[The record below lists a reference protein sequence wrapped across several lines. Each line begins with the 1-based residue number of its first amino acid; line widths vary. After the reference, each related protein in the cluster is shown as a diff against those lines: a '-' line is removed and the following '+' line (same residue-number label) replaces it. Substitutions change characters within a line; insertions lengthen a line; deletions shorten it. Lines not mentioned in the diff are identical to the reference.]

1 MRVPSARAVGPRVR
15 RRLAPAAS
23 DAAPVARKRE
33 ASSGRPSSSRGQW
46 GGAVAVGLL
55 ALVAAGWVLQLWRAD
70 LSSPFRYTELDDTKF
85 YLMLI
90 RSVIRHGWF
99 EAGSSLGAPFGQQLA
114 DFPQGADNLNFLI
127 IRGLTLFSS
136 NPALIDNVFYLLTFP
151 LTAGTAF
158 LAMRKLEVSRGPAT
172 VGAVLFALLP
182 YHFYRGDSQ
191 LLLSAYYSV
200 PLSAYLFL
208 SIFLGDPR
216 FRRRDRPGSRAL
228 EWLSWRTLRTVLL
241 CAVIASSGMYYAAF
255 ALVLLSAGAL
265 VAAVA
270 RRGRAT
276 VASVVGCVLLIGV
289 VLVANLSPS
298 LIYRAEHGGN
308 PLIARNLTDTELL
321 GLKPAQLLL
330 PVQGYRL
337 PVLKDVNSEYAK
349 AGSSTYCE
357 QCYETLGSVG
367 DVGFLWLLA
376 GALAALLGA
385 GGLLARSRLYGP
397 AALGVLLSLSIASVG
412 GFSSLLAYFL
422 TPDVRGWNRMLLFI
436 AFFSLLAAACL
447 TQAGLRWLARR
458 RIRAYWAALAIVA
471 LLVLGVLDETSED
484 FVPNYRAAR
493 AEYRSD
499 SAFFGEV
506 QARLGAGAVV
516 FELPYVPFPEGYG
529 ATMSAVG
536 FESPNF
542 GTTYE
547 EARGYITSTLL
558 RWSYGVMK
566 GRPTDWESELANKPL
581 ALAVGAASLSGFE
594 GLVIE
599 PSGYE
604 VPPAALRSALLAQ
617 LGEQPLVSRDGQLWF
632 FDLRPYAARLR
643 RTLGERGRRE
653 VRAATLDPLRV
664 KCSSKGLTLSGGSAS
679 QPITATLTVSLSG
692 LEPAFGGL
700 TVRFPDGVVERVA
713 RTAGSAVIDHRL
725 RLTGGSSTVQFL
737 ARMPVPA
744 ADSVQVQAATL
755 TAQAYEPLMSS
766 PASPI
771 EAGYPPPT
779 CQVHP
784 GPSPQPQ
791 TAVR

>member
-1 MRVPSARAVGPRVR
+1 MRS
-15 RRLAPAAS
+15 RLSTGA
-23 DAAPVARKRE
+23 
-33 ASSGRPSSSRGQW
+33 GQW
-46 GGAVAVGLL
+46 VGAVAVGLL
-55 ALVAAGWVLQLWRAD
+55 ALVAAAWVMQLWRAN

-90 RSVIRHGWF
+90 RSIIRHGSF

-136 NPALIDNVFYLLTFP
+136 NPALIDNLFFLLTFP
-151 LTAGTAF
+151 LTGATAF
-158 LAMRKLEVSRGPAT
+158 LAMRKLAVAPGPAT

-208 SIFLGDPR
+208 SIFLGDSR
-216 FRRRDRPGSRAL
+216 FRRRDAPGNRAFA
-228 EWLSWRTLRTVLL
+228 WLSSRTLSTVLL
-241 CAVIASSGMYYAAF
+241 CAVTASSGLYYAAF

-265 VAAVA
+265 VALVA
-270 RRGRAT
+270 GRGRAAVEST
-276 VASVVGCVLLIGV
+276 LGCVLLIGV
-289 VLVANLSPS
+289 FLVANLSPS
-298 LIYRAEHGGN
+298 LIYRAEHGAN

-321 GLKPAQLLL
+321 ALKPAQLLL
-330 PVQGYRL
+330 PVQGDRL
-337 PVLKDVNSEYAK
+337 PFLENLNSEYAK
-349 AGSSTYCE
+349 AGSSGYCE

-376 GALAALLGA
+376 GALAAVLGA

-397 AALGVLLSLSIASVG
+397 AALGVLLSLLIASVG
-412 GFSSLLAYFL
+412 GLSSLLAYFL
-422 TPDVRGWNRMLLFI
+422 TPDVRGWNRMSLFI

-447 TQAGLRWLARR
+447 TQAGLRWLVRR
-458 RIRAYWAALAIVA
+458 RARARWAALAIVS

-484 FVPNYRAAR
+484 FIPDYRTAS

-499 SAFFGEV
+499 SAFFGAV
-506 QARLGAGAVV
+506 QARLGAGAGV

-547 EARGYITSTLL
+547 EARGYITSTAL

-566 GRPTDWESELANKPL
+566 GRATDWESELASKPL
-581 ALAVGAASLSGFE
+581 ALAVAAASLSGFQ

-599 PSGYE
+599 PSGYALA
-604 VPPAALRSALLAQ
+604 PAALLSTLRAQ

-632 FDLRPYAARLR
+632 FDLRSYAARLGR
-643 RTLGERGRRE
+643 SLGARGRQE
-653 VRAATLDPLRV
+653 VRQATLDPLHVR
-664 KCSSKGLTLSGGSAS
+664 CSSAGLTLSGGSAS
-679 QPITATLTVSLSG
+679 QPITATLTASLSG
-692 LEPAFGGL
+692 LQAAYGAL
-700 TVRFPDGVVERVA
+700 LVRFPDGAEQRLP
-713 RTAGSAVIDHRL
+713 TASGNAAIDHEL

-737 ARMPVPA
+737 ARTPGPA
-744 ADSVQVQAATL
+744 ADSIQVQAATL
-755 TAQAYEPLMSS
+755 TAQAYKPLASS

-771 EAGYPPPT
+771 EAGYPSPT

-784 GPSPQPQ
+784 GPSPQMQ
-791 TAVR
+791 TAAR

>member
-1 MRVPSARAVGPRVR
+1 MRS
-15 RRLAPAAS
+15 RLSTGA
-23 DAAPVARKRE
+23 
-33 ASSGRPSSSRGQW
+33 GQW
-46 GGAVAVGLL
+46 VGAVAVGLL
-55 ALVAAGWVLQLWRAD
+55 ALVAAAWVMQLWRAN

-90 RSVIRHGWF
+90 RSIIRHGSF

-136 NPALIDNVFYLLTFP
+136 NPALIDNLFLLLTFP
-151 LTAGTAF
+151 LTGATAF
-158 LAMRKLEVSRGPAT
+158 LAMRKLAVAPGPAT

-208 SIFLGDPR
+208 SIFLGDSR
-216 FRRRDRPGSRAL
+216 FRRRDAPGHRAL
-228 EWLSWRTLRTVLL
+228 AWLSSRTLSTVLL
-241 CAVIASSGMYYAAF
+241 CAVIASSGLYYAAF

-265 VAAVA
+265 VAFVA
-270 RRGRAT
+270 GRGRAA
-276 VASVVGCVLLIGV
+276 VESALGCVLLIGV
-289 VLVANLSPS
+289 ILVANLSPS
-298 LIYRAEHGGN
+298 LIYRAEHGAN

-321 GLKPAQLLL
+321 ALKPAQLLL
-330 PVQGYRL
+330 PVQGDRL
-337 PVLKDVNSEYAK
+337 PFLENLNSEYAK
-349 AGSSTYCE
+349 AGSSGYCE

-376 GALAALLGA
+376 GALAAVLGA

-397 AALGVLLSLSIASVG
+397 AALGVLLSLLIASVG
-412 GFSSLLAYFL
+412 GLSSLLAYFL
-422 TPDVRGWNRMLLFI
+422 TPDVRGWNRMSLFI

-458 RIRAYWAALAIVA
+458 RVRARWAALAVVS

-484 FVPNYRAAR
+484 FIPDYRAAS

-499 SAFFGEV
+499 SAFFEAV
-506 QARLGAGAVV
+506 QTRLGAGAGV

-547 EARGYITSTLL
+547 EARGYITSTAL

-566 GRPTDWESELANKPL
+566 GRATDWESELASKPL
-581 ALAVGAASLSGFE
+581 ALAVAAASLSGFQ

-599 PSGYE
+599 PSGYALA
-604 VPPAALRSALLAQ
+604 PAALLSALRAQ

-632 FDLRPYAARLR
+632 FDLRSYAARLGR
-643 RTLGERGRRE
+643 SLGARGRQE
-653 VRAATLDPLRV
+653 VRQATLDPLRV
-664 KCSSKGLTLSGGSAS
+664 KCSSAGLTLSGGSTS
-679 QPITATLTVSLSG
+679 QPITATLTASLSG
-692 LEPAFGGL
+692 LQPAFGAL
-700 TVRFPDGVVERVA
+700 LVRFPDGAEQRLA
-713 RTAGSAVIDHRL
+713 TAVGSTTIDHEL

-737 ARMPVPA
+737 ARTPGPA
-744 ADSVQVQAATL
+744 ADSIQVQAATL
-755 TAQAYEPLMSS
+755 TAQAYRPLASS

-784 GPSPQPQ
+784 GPSPQMQ
-791 TAVR
+791 TAAR

>member
-1 MRVPSARAVGPRVR
+1 MRS
-15 RRLAPAAS
+15 RLSTGA
-23 DAAPVARKRE
+23 
-33 ASSGRPSSSRGQW
+33 GQW
-46 GGAVAVGLL
+46 VGAVAVALL
-55 ALVAAGWVLQLWRAD
+55 ALVAAAWVMQLWRAN

-90 RSVIRHGWF
+90 RSIIRHGSF

-136 NPALIDNVFYLLTFP
+136 NPALIDNLFLLLTFP
-151 LTAGTAF
+151 LTGATAF
-158 LAMRKLEVSRGPAT
+158 LVMRKLAVAPGPAT

-208 SIFLGDPR
+208 SIFLGDAR
-216 FRRRDRPGSRAL
+216 FRRRDAPGNRAL
-228 EWLSWRTLRTVLL
+228 AWLSSRTLSTVLL
-241 CAVIASSGMYYAAF
+241 CAVIASSGLYYAAF

-265 VAAVA
+265 VALVA
-270 RRGRAT
+270 GRGRAA
-276 VASVVGCVLLIGV
+276 VESALGCVLLIGV
-289 VLVANLSPS
+289 ILVANLSPS
-298 LIYRAEHGGN
+298 LIYRAEHGAN

-321 GLKPAQLLL
+321 ALKPAQLLL
-330 PVQGYRL
+330 PVQGDRL
-337 PVLKDVNSEYAK
+337 PFLENLNSEYAK
-349 AGSSTYCE
+349 AGSSGYCE

-376 GALAALLGA
+376 GALAAVLGA

-397 AALGVLLSLSIASVG
+397 AALGVLLSLLIASVG
-412 GFSSLLAYFL
+412 GLSSLLAYFL
-422 TPDVRGWNRMLLFI
+422 TPDVRGWNRMSLFI

-458 RIRAYWAALAIVA
+458 RVRARWAALAVVS

-484 FVPNYRAAR
+484 FIPDYRAAS

-499 SAFFGEV
+499 SAFFEAV
-506 QARLGAGAVV
+506 QTRLGAGAGV

-547 EARGYITSTLL
+547 EARGYITSTAL

-566 GRPTDWESELANKPL
+566 GRATDWESELASKPL
-581 ALAVGAASLSGFE
+581 ALAVAAASLSGFQ

-599 PSGYE
+599 PSGYALA
-604 VPPAALRSALLAQ
+604 PAALLSALRAQ

-632 FDLRPYAARLR
+632 FDLRSYAARLGR
-643 RTLGERGRRE
+643 SLGARGRQE
-653 VRAATLDPLRV
+653 VRQATLDPLRV
-664 KCSSKGLTLSGGSAS
+664 KCSSAGLTLSGGSTS
-679 QPITATLTVSLSG
+679 QPITATLTASLSG
-692 LEPAFGGL
+692 LQPAFGAL
-700 TVRFPDGVVERVA
+700 LVRFPDGAEQRLA
-713 RTAGSAVIDHRL
+713 TAVGSTTIDHEL

-737 ARMPVPA
+737 ARTPGPA
-744 ADSVQVQAATL
+744 ADSIQVQAATL
-755 TAQAYEPLMSS
+755 TAQAYRPLASS

-784 GPSPQPQ
+784 GPSPQMQ
-791 TAVR
+791 TAAR